1 MTICQAN
8 TQKGLLLENLLGYY
22 RTNSN
27 TLLTFLK
34 IVNGESKISLRIL
47 DWCCTNYSKRFFV
60 ILNIPADNSKAG
72 VFNISPTGVSYARFN
87 LYVQYKLKLKAYS
100 KRNFDPFCRW
110 KRLNLEF
117 TRPDTN
123 FVCKLVS
130 TLGQLNFF
138 RWAIS
143 NNIIEY
149 IEDHFDDIEKDM
161 NQRNTMSKKRKTTP
175 NLAEP
180 QPHKDETMHL
190 SPSSLEFARRI
201 TEDSIPDASLDP
213 KDIALSS
220 NNRTRKKREELSE
233 CACKSVMKENV
244 SIVVR
249 FH

>member
-8 TQKGLLLENLLGYY
+8 TQKSLLLEHLLGYY
-22 RTNSN
+22 RSNSN

-60 ILNIPADNSKAG
+60 ILNIPADISKPG
-72 VFNISPTGVSYARFN
+72 VYNVSSTTGVSYARFN

-117 TRPDTN
+117 TRPDTDFN
-123 FVCKLVS
+123 CKIIS

-149 IEDHFDDIEKDM
+149 IENNFDDIERDM
-161 NQRNTMSKKRKTTP
+161 NSRNTISKKRKATSVESEGSESIAT
-175 NLAEP
+175 N
-180 QPHKDETMHL
+180 
-190 SPSSLEFARRI
+190 
-201 TEDSIPDASLDP
+201 DSIERSSRAGSRPGDASAISDLT
-213 KDIALSS
+213 

-233 CACKSVMKENV
+233 CACRSVTKENV
-244 SIVVR
+244 SVVVR
-249 FH
+249 FK